1 MGSRRFSAQVSA
13 VLLGHLACATVLAK
27 AQRKEGRFG
36 TLRLSP
42 IAKKLYDL
50 TAEER
55 AAPLT

>member
-1 MGSRRFSAQVSA
+1 V
-13 VLLGHLACATVLAK
+13 HLACATVLAK

-42 IAKKLYDL
+42 IARKLHDL